1 VKLYSKEQEQEQEQ
15 DQRQGQ
21 QQGQQTHICQKM
33 ADMGHQ
39 PLTNPSPT
47 LRQPCAKPAP
57 NLR

>member
-15 DQRQGQ
+15 DQR
-21 QQGQQTHICQKM
+21 QGQQTHICQKM

-39 PLTNPSPT
+39 PLTNP
-47 LRQPCAKPAP
+47 AP